1 MRITVVVPTFNSM
14 KYVDQC
20 LDSVLAQT
28 YDDMEVIVYDN
39 ESTDGTYEHLKSRKD
54 EGENFE
60 LISVPNVE
68 PNGYREAMDH
78 VFEYSKSDYVT
89 FVSSDDYVDKDYIT
103 NYVKVIDESPTEIKC
118 IQSGLIWVNENGEIV
133 NQKFHS
139 YESLEDFKRLCLGYC
154 PVNNPTVVYHRSIWP
169 FLGDSRE
176 AHFDNDLKDIGVGDY
191 DMWCG
196 LADKG
201 ISVTPIRGYLGYF
214 YRWHS
219 GQATWAVQKDPTNY
233 DKIIQDYW
241 RNKWKM

>member
-78 VFEYSKSDYVT
+78 VFEYST
-89 FVSSDDYVDKDYIT
+89 
-103 NYVKVIDESPTEIKC
+103 
-118 IQSGLIWVNENGEIV
+118 GLDRKNM
-133 NQKFHS
+133 S
-139 YESLEDFKRLCLGYC
+139 
-154 PVNNPTVVYHRSIWP
+154 
-169 FLGDSRE
+169 
-176 AHFDNDLKDIGVGDY
+176 
-191 DMWCG
+191 
-196 LADKG
+196 
-201 ISVTPIRGYLGYF
+201 
-214 YRWHS
+214 
-219 GQATWAVQKDPTNY
+219 
-233 DKIIQDYW
+233 
-241 RNKWKM
+241 

>member
-60 LISVPNVE
+60 LISIPNVYA
-68 PNGYREAMDH
+68 NSFLEAVLD
-78 VFEYSKSDYVT
+78 VTKNSKSEYVT
-89 FVSSDDYVDKDYIT
+89 FICSDDYVDKNKKGI
-103 NYVKVIDESPTEIKC
+103 SL
-118 IQSGLIWVNENGEIV
+118 QSGLIWVNENGEIV
-133 NQKFHS
+133 NQRAHN
-139 YESLEDFKRLCLGYC
+139 YESIDKFKELCLTYS
-154 PVNNPTVVYHRSIWP
+154 PVNSPTVVYHRSIWP
-169 FLGDSRE
+169 IIMEVRE
-176 AHFDNDLKDIGVGDY
+176 AHAENDLPEIGVGDY

-196 LADKG
+196 LADRG
-201 ISVTPIRGYLGYF
+201 IPLYPVMDYLGYF
-214 YRWHS
+214 YRWNPD
-219 GQATWAVQKDPTNY
+219 QCTWKVKENPVDY

-241 RNKWKM
+241 RSKWKM

>member
-39 ESTDGTYEHLKSRKD
+39 ESSDGTYEHLKSRRD
-54 EGENFE
+54 EGEEFK
-60 LISVPNVE
+60 LISIPNVE

-78 VFEYSKSDYVT
+78 VFDNCKSDYVT
-89 FVSSDDYVDKDYIT
+89 FISSDDYVDKDYIKR
-103 NYVKVIDESPTEIKC
+103 YMKVIDESPVDVKC
-118 IQSGLIWVNENGEIV
+118 IQSGLIWINDQRQII
-133 NQKFHS
+133 NQKYHT
-139 YESLEDFKRLCLGYC
+139 YESLEDFKKLCMTYC
-154 PVNNPTVVYHRSIWP
+154 PVNNPTVLYHKSIWP
-169 FLGDSRE
+169 LLNKSRE
-176 AHFDNDLKDIGVGDY
+176 AHFENNLQDIGVGDY

-196 LADKG
+196 LADKD
-201 ISVTPIRGYLGYF
+201 IPIVSITGYLGYF

-219 GQATWAVQKDPTNY
+219 EQATWKVQKDPTNY

-241 RNKWKM
+241 RKKWKM